1 MRLENVFVSSV
12 PAIKVP
18 VQVFVFT
25 DTLADLQVGGI
36 ASIVGKKRI
45 YEITQAGIRS
55 NELRVT
61 NL

>member
-1 MRLENVFVSSV
+1 MRLENVLVSSV

-36 ASIVGKKRI
+36 ASIVGKNAFT
-45 YEITQAGIRS
+45 YMQ
-55 NELRVT
+55 
-61 NL
+61 